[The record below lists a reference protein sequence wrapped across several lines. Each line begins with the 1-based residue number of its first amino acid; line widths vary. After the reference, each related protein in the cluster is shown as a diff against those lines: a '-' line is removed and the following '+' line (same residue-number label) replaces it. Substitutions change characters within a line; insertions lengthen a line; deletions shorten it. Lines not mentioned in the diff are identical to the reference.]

1 MDKRLNGWKAI
12 AAFFDRDRTTVAR
25 WARERD
31 LPVHHIPGGK
41 QRSVF
46 AFEHE
51 LAAWA
56 RQHAAEVE
64 AVDVP
69 SVVEDPASLP
79 PAVTAPRRWSWIVAA
94 AFVSLV
100 TFAAAYLLWPRQP
113 AAPRPSPA
121 HAAVMADYLAARDAW
136 ARRTPE
142 DIATSIRMYES
153 IIARAPDFAP
163 ARAGLAEA
171 WLIYREYGDV
181 GDAKAFATAKIAAS
195 KAATLDPQLPAAH
208 RALGFISY
216 WWDNEPADAVR
227 EFQQAIALDDRDS
240 QTQFWYAN
248 VLADMGEAE
257 AAERHYRQARLLA
270 PGSQPIAVE
279 HACAQWQ
286 AGRDDLALKLMT
298 ALKAE
303 YPSDATIPNCLAWVH
318 IGRGDIA
325 AYARELGDS
334 ARLRGEPE
342 LLRLSRTLDAA
353 VQADSATA
361 HRVLIADNRR
371 EIAAGTR
378 RIREVPAF
386 YASSMGD
393 RGELLALMRE
403 AALLGERWYSPGVT
417 RRIAERWKDDREVTA
432 LLARLRIPPP
442 DIPEIR

>member
-1 MDKRLNGWKAI
+1 MSKRLNGWKAI

-46 AFEHE
+46 AFENE

-64 AVDVP
+64 
-69 SVVEDPASLP
+69 PADAALP
-79 PAVTAPRRWSWIVAA
+79 EEPAP
-94 AFVSLV
+94 
-100 TFAAAYLLWPRQP
+100 PP
-113 AAPRPSPA
+113 AAPRRRLRIGVAACLALAALVAAILWWPRRASMPQPPPA
-121 HAAVMADYLAARDAW
+121 HAAVMADYIAARDAW
-136 ARRTPE
+136 ARRTPQ
-142 DIATSIRMYES
+142 DIAASIRMYES

-181 GDAKAFATAKIAAS
+181 GDAKAFATAKIAAR

-227 EFQQAIALDDRDS
+227 EFQRAIALDDRDS

-248 VLADMGEAE
+248 VLADMGEDE
-257 AAERHYRQARLLA
+257 AAERHYRKARLLA

-298 ALKAE
+298 ALKAA
-303 YPSDATIPNCLAWVH
+303 YPADATIPNCLAWVH
-318 IGRGDIA
+318 LGRGDIA
-325 AYARELGDS
+325 AYARELGES

-342 LLRLSRTLDAA
+342 LLRLSRALDVA
-353 VQADSATA
+353 VRADPGTA
-361 HRVLIADNRR
+361 HRVLIADTRR

-378 RIREVPAF
+378 RIREIPAF

-393 RGELLALMRE
+393 RSELLALMRE
-403 AALLGERWYSPGVT
+403 AALLGERWYSPSIT
-417 RRIAERWKDDREVTA
+417 RRIYARWQDDREVTA
-432 LLARLRIPPP
+432 LLARLRVPPP